1 MQRVNLKNGKDMNF
15 LQKLLTDGG
24 ETALPV
30 TEVFKKIA
38 YYGQQTGETLGSE
51 VSDRIDAFF
60 DKLFD

>member
-1 MQRVNLKNGKDMNF
+1 MNI
-15 LQKLLTDGG
+15 LQKLLADSG

-30 TEVFKKIA
+30 TDIFNKIA

-51 VSDRIDAFF
+51 VSDWIDAFF